1 MFFVSLRADLLHEV
15 NVRDLLISVS
25 LKLSNKLSDINL
37 REFGAASTSYS
48 FDDLFEDVGNDLTIT
63 LLITLFQNSQENVF
77 LIILINL
84 FVK

>member
-15 NVRDLLISVS
+15 DVRDLLISVS
-25 LKLSNKLSDINL
+25 LQLSYKLSDINL
-37 REFGAASTSYS
+37 REFGVASTSYS
-48 FDDLFEDVGNDLTIT
+48 FDDLFEDIRNDLTIT
-63 LLITLFQNSQENVF
+63 LLITLFQNGKENVF